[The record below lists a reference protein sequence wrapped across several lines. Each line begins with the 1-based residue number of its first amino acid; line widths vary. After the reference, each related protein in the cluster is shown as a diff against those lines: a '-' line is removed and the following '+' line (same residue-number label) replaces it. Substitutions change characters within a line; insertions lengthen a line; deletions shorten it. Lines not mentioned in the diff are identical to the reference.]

1 MNTEEDVKVINFAGF
16 SEDGLLVPVEDIPF
30 EIERIFYVS
39 GVQSQNPRGK
49 HAHYKTCQIL
59 FCLTGSI
66 LCICRDQQG
75 YSQDFLLDDPTK
87 GLYIPEMIWDE
98 QNYLSKDTVLLVLS
112 NLKYDPKDY
121 IHDFQEFK
129 KIKYKNE

>member
-1 MNTEEDVKVINFAGF
+1 MNTVDDVKVINFAGF
-16 SEDGLLVPVEDIPF
+16 SEDGLLVPIEDVPF
-30 EIERIFYVS
+30 EIKRIFYVS

-75 YSQDFLLDDPTK
+75 YSKDFLLDEPPDRDWET
-87 GLYIPEMIWDE
+87 
-98 QNYLSKDTVLLVLS
+98 
-112 NLKYDPKDY
+112 
-121 IHDFQEFK
+121 
-129 KIKYKNE
+129 